1 LKAARRGRSGQALPE
16 FALVFPI
23 LALLIFGIID
33 LGRGIYMYNGVSQA
47 AREIAR
53 SASVHP
59 GSPLGS
65 SPETIDVMNV
75 QRGLVPGIRAGSL
88 GIKFH
93 CEALDGTTIPG
104 DGAGGCAAPDV
115 VRVEVIAQ
123 YSPVAL
129 LGFGG
134 PLTLSS
140 SSSNQVQ

>member
-1 LKAARRGRSGQALPE
+1 
-16 FALVFPI
+16 
-23 LALLIFGIID
+23 
-33 LGRGIYMYNGVSQA
+33 MYNGVSQA

-65 SPETIDVMNV
+65 SPETTAVVDV
-75 QRGLVPGIRAGSL
+75 QRKLVFGLRPGSCVGSACTPPDQF
-88 GIKFH
+88 GIAFH
-93 CEALDGTTIPG
+93 CEGLDGTTVKG
-104 DGAGGCAAPDV
+104 DGVGGCAAPDV
-115 VRVEVIAQ
+115 VRVVVTAQ

>member
-1 LKAARRGRSGQALPE
+1 MTRRRRTKGQALVE
-16 FALVFPI
+16 FALVFPLLAII
-23 LALLIFGIID
+23 LFGIID

-65 SPETIDVMNV
+65 SPETTAVIDV
-75 QRGLVPGIRAGSL
+75 QRKLVPGIRAGSL
-88 GIKFH
+88 GITFH
-93 CEALDGTTIPG
+93 CEGLDGTTVPG

-115 VRVEVIAQ
+115 VRVVVTAQ